1 MKHRYLTIWLT
12 YCNGWYCFTF
22 LCSRDQYEF
31 TFSDLGFPSLCPSV
45 DLSLTAIHARSV
57 QLVGRFVSLLLA
69 LFLAGQCLR
78 CAPSWSHAVGN
89 PTVSCGVEWELARAA
104 IRQSVRLCLVHWP
117 KAFVDHS
124 FFLLSEVCVCSF
136 GLLFPFG
143 IVGPIAV
150 CVSFLFTCN
159 RTGHWQPG
167 SLAGVAHLLERN
179 TDVPRTAP

>member
-1 MKHRYLTIWLT
+1 MNLHSLTLGFRRCAHPST
-12 YCNGWYCFTF
+12 LASLQFTRG
-22 LCSRDQYEF
+22 LCSWSVVLVSF
-31 TFSDLGFPSLCPSV
+31 FFSSFGRGSV
-45 DLSLTAIHARSV
+45 
-57 QLVGRFVSLLLA
+57 F
-69 LFLAGQCLR
+69 R
-78 CAPSWSHAVGN
+78 CAPSRSHAVGN
-89 PTVSCGVEWELARAA
+89 PTVSVLGFGEGARAT

-150 CVSFLFTCN
+150 CVVISFTCN